1 MFPNRICKSLVVRS
15 AIVVLLAACT
25 ALAQTAT
32 KKPASKS
39 SSQASSS
46 QSSSATHGKGAA
58 TVAEAQRFMKKAEDQ
73 LEDLGVR
80 ANRAGWVQEN
90 FITDDTETMSAQAN
104 EKLTAVVT
112 QLALDARRFDGL
124 KMPPELARKFLLLK
138 LSLTAPAPN
147 NDAER
152 KELTELASKLDGMYG
167 KGKYCKPATA
177 GAASTSAQSAGSSA
191 VSVVSAGEKPASAAS
206 SGTSADRK
214 EKCLSLN
221 DLSRIM
227 ASSTNPDELLDA
239 WVGWH
244 KISVPMKDRYA
255 RFVQLSNKGATE
267 LGFKDTGAMWRSNYD
282 MSPEEFSAEIERL
295 WQQVEPFYISLHTYV
310 RKQLIKKYGKAAERE
325 DGMIPAQL
333 LGNMWA
339 QEWGNVYPLV
349 APANGGQGYDLTH
362 QLEKQGLGS
371 GPATL
376 DNAKKMVK
384 YGENFFTSL
393 GFAPLP
399 QTFWERSLFVKPQ
412 DRDVVCH
419 ASAWDIDS
427 KDDLRLKLCI
437 EVKDEDFVTIHHEL
451 GHNFYQRAY
460 KDQPP
465 LFEDSANDG
474 FHEAVGD
481 TIALSVTP
489 EYLKEVGLL
498 DTVPPESADIGYLL
512 KQAMD
517 KIAFLPFGLMID
529 KWRWEVFSGEVTPAQ
544 YNKAWWDLKAKYQGV
559 APPMERS
566 EADFDPG
573 AKYHIASNTPY
584 VRYFLARILQF
595 QFHRALCQAAGIQG
609 PLHRCSI
616 YRNKA
621 AGERLN
627 KMLSMGKS
635 KPWPDALEAISGQRQ
650 MDATAILDYFAPLK
664 KWLDEQNEGE
674 KPGWQGMDTPT
685 ETGPRHTS
693 R

>member
-1 MFPNRICKSLVVRS
+1 MFSQRILKS
-15 AIVVLLAACT
+15 AIVILLTGCAAF
-25 ALAQTAT
+25 AQTAA
-32 KKPASKS
+32 KSPAAKSASKPS
-39 SSQASSS
+39 VPHA
-46 QSSSATHGKGAA
+46 KGAA
-58 TVAEAQRFMKKAEDQ
+58 TVAEAQAFMKKAEDQ

-80 ANRAGWVQEN
+80 ASRAGWVQEN

-124 KMPPELARKFLLLK
+124 KMPPDLARKFLLLK

-152 KELTELASKLDGMYG
+152 KELTGLASKLDGMYG
-167 KGKYCKPATA
+167 KGKYCKPAAAGASSSGTPAAGAAANEKTA
-177 GAASTSAQSAGSSA
+177 GAGSDA
-191 VSVVSAGEKPASAAS
+191 KQ
-206 SGTSADRK
+206 
-214 EKCLSLN
+214 KCLSLN

-227 ASSTNPDELLDA
+227 ATSTNPDELLDA

-244 KISVPMKDRYA
+244 KISVPMKDKYA
-255 RFVQLSNKGATE
+255 RFVQLSNKGAGE

-282 MSPEEFSAEIERL
+282 MSADEFSAEVERL
-295 WQQVEPFYISLHTYV
+295 WRQVEPFYVSLHTYV
-310 RKQLIKKYGKAAERE
+310 RKQLIKKYGKAAERA
-325 DGMIPAQL
+325 DGMIPAHL

-349 APANGGQGYDLTH
+349 APANGGQGYDLTELLKAH
-362 QLEKQGLGS
+362 KVNELG
-371 GPATL
+371 
-376 DNAKKMVK
+376 MVH
-384 YGENFFTSL
+384 YGENFFKSL

-399 QTFWERSLFVKPQ
+399 ETFWERSLFLKPQ
-412 DRDVVCH
+412 DRDVICH
-419 ASAWDIDS
+419 ASAWDIDF
-427 KDDLRLKLCI
+427 KDDLRLKMCI

-517 KIAFLPFGLMID
+517 KIAFLPFGLLID
-529 KWRWEVFSGEVTPAQ
+529 KWRWEVFSGEIAPAQ

-559 APPMERS
+559 APPVERS

-584 VRYFLARILQF
+584 VRYFMARILQF

-664 KWLDEQNEGE
+664 KWLDEQNQGE
-674 KPGWQGMDTPT
+674 KPGWQSMDAGT
-685 ETGPRHTS
+685 ETAPRHAS

>member
-1 MFPNRICKSLVVRS
+1 MFSQRILKSAVV
-15 AIVVLLAACT
+15 ILLAACT
-25 ALAQTAT
+25 AFAQTAAKT
-32 KKPASKS
+32 AAAKTSGQP
-39 SSQASSS
+39 
-46 QSSSATHGKGAA
+46 SAKHAKGAA
-58 TVAEAQRFMKKAEDQ
+58 TVAEAQAFMKKAEEQ
-73 LEDLGVR
+73 LLDLGVR
-80 ANRAGWVQEN
+80 ASRASWVQEN
-90 FITDDTETMSAQAN
+90 FITDDTEAMSAQAN
-104 EKLTAVVT
+104 EKLTAVAT

-124 KMPPELARKFLLLK
+124 KLPPDLARKFLLLK

-167 KGKYCKPATA
+167 KGKYCKPAAASDASA
-177 GAASTSAQSAGSSA
+177 GAA
-191 VSVVSAGEKPASAAS
+191 PASDKPVGLS
-206 SGTSADRK
+206 NGK
-214 EKCLSLN
+214 PKCLSLN

-244 KISVPMKDRYA
+244 KISVPMKDKYA
-255 RFVQLSNKGATE
+255 RFVQLSNKGAAE

-282 MSPEEFSAEIERL
+282 MSPDEFSAEVERL
-295 WQQVEPFYISLHTYV
+295 WRQVEPFYVSLHTYV
-310 RKQLIKKYGKAAERE
+310 RKQLIKKYGKAAERA
-325 DGMIPAQL
+325 DGMIPAHL

-349 APANGGQGYDLTH
+349 APANGGQGYDLT
-362 QLEKQGLGS
+362 QLLKDHKVNELG
-371 GPATL
+371 
-376 DNAKKMVK
+376 MVH
-384 YGENFFTSL
+384 YGENFFKSL

-399 QTFWERSLFVKPQ
+399 ETFWERSLFLKPQ
-412 DRDVVCH
+412 DREVVCH
-419 ASAWDIDS
+419 ASAWDVDS
-427 KDDLRLKLCI
+427 RDDLRLKMCI

-517 KIAFLPFGLMID
+517 KIAFLPFGLLID
-529 KWRWEVFSGEVTPAQ
+529 KWRWEVFSGQITPTQ

-559 APPMERS
+559 APPVERS

-584 VRYFLARILQF
+584 VRYFMARILQF
-595 QFHRALCQAAGIQG
+595 QFHRALCQAAGIEG
-609 PLHRCSI
+609 ALHRCSI
-616 YRNKA
+616 YKNKA

-664 KWLDEQNEGE
+664 KWLDEQNQGE
-674 KPGWQGMDTPT
+674 KPGWQGMDAPT
-685 ETGPRHTS
+685 EAPPRHTS
-693 R
+693 K

>member
-1 MFPNRICKSLVVRS
+1 MFSPRICGVV
-15 AIVVLLAACT
+15 IVVLLLACA
-25 ALAQTAT
+25 ALAQTAA
-32 KKPASKS
+32 KNAKAASP
-39 SSQASSS
+39 
-46 QSSSATHGKGAA
+46 SATHKGPA
-58 TVAEAQRFMKKAEDQ
+58 TVAEAQAFMKNAEAQ
-73 LEDLGVR
+73 LEDLTVR
-80 ANRAGWVQEN
+80 ASRAGWVQEN

-104 EKLTAVVT
+104 EVLTAAVT
-112 QLALDARRFDGL
+112 KLALEARRFDGL
-124 KMPPELARKFLLLK
+124 KLPSELARKFKLLK
-138 LSLTAPAPN
+138 LSLVAPAPN

-167 KGKYCKPATA
+167 KGKYCKQVE
-177 GAASTSAQSAGSSA
+177 G
-191 VSVVSAGEKPASAAS
+191 
-206 SGTSADRK
+206 K

-221 DLSRIM
+221 DLENIL
-227 ASSTNPDELLDA
+227 ATSTNPDDLLDA

-244 KISVPMKDRYA
+244 KISVPMKDKYA
-255 RFVQLSNKGATE
+255 RFVQLSNAGAKE
-267 LGFKDTGAMWRSNYD
+267 LGFKDTGVMWRSNYD
-282 MSPEEFSAEIERL
+282 MSPEDFSAEVERL

-310 RKQLIKKYGKAAERE
+310 RKQLIKKYGKAADRP
-325 DGMIPAQL
+325 DGLIPSQF

-339 QEWGNVYPLV
+339 QEWGNIYPLV
-349 APANGGQGYDLTH
+349 APADSNQGYDLT
-362 QLEKQGLGS
+362 QLLKDKSVDELG
-371 GPATL
+371 
-376 DNAKKMVK
+376 MVH
-384 YGENFFTSL
+384 YGENFFKSL
-393 GFAPLP
+393 GFAELP
-399 QTFWERSLFVKPQ
+399 KTFWERSLFLKPK

-419 ASAWDIDS
+419 ASAWDIDAQ
-427 KDDLRLKLCI
+427 DDVRLKMCI

-460 KDQPP
+460 KEQPP
-465 LFEDSANDG
+465 LFQDSANDG

-489 EYLKEVGLL
+489 EYLKKVGLL
-498 DTVPPESADIGYLL
+498 ANVPPESADIGYLL
-512 KQAMD
+512 KQALD

-529 KWRWEVFSGEVTPAQ
+529 KWRWEVFSGHITPEQ

-559 APPMERS
+559 APPVERS

-616 YRNKA
+616 YQNKA
-621 AGERLN
+621 AGAKLN
-627 KMLSMGKS
+627 SMLAMGKS
-635 KPWPDALEAISGQRQ
+635 KPWPDALETISGQRQ

-664 KWLDEQNEGE
+664 KWLDEQNQGE
-674 KPGWQGMDTPT
+674 KAGWQGMDTP
-685 ETGPRHTS
+685 ETAPRHMS

>member
-1 MFPNRICKSLVVRS
+1 MLLNRICKSLALQS
-15 AIVVLLAACT
+15 AIVVLLAACA
-25 ALAQTAT
+25 ALAQTAPQ
-32 KKPASKS
+32 KPASKS
-39 SSQASSS
+39 ASEASSS
-46 QSSSATHGKGAA
+46 KSSSGKASATHGKGSA
-58 TVAEAQRFMKKAEDQ
+58 TVAEAQAFMKKAEDQ
-73 LEDLGVR
+73 IEDLTVR
-80 ANRAGWVQEN
+80 ASRAQWVQEN

-112 QLALDARRFDGL
+112 QLALDARRFEGL
-124 KMPPELARKFLLLK
+124 KLPPDLARKFLLLK
-138 LSLTAPAPN
+138 LSLVAPAPN

-167 KGKYCKPATA
+167 KGKYCKPAES
-177 GAASTSAQSAGSSA
+177 GASDA
-191 VSVVSAGEKPASAAS
+191 KP
-206 SGTSADRK
+206 
-214 EKCLSLN
+214 KCLSLN
-221 DLSRIM
+221 DLSRIL

-244 KISVPMKDRYA
+244 KISVPMKDKYA
-255 RFVQLSNKGATE
+255 RFVQLSNKGAKE

-282 MSPEEFSAEIERL
+282 MSPDEFSAEVERL
-295 WQQVEPFYISLHTYV
+295 WRQVEPLYVSLHTYV
-310 RKQLIKKYGKAAERE
+310 RKQLIKKYGKAAERP
-325 DGMIPAQL
+325 DGMIPAHL

-339 QEWGNVYPLV
+339 QEWGNIYPLV
-349 APANGGQGYDLTH
+349 APADGGQGYDLTK

-419 ASAWDIDS
+419 ASAWDIDA

-465 LFEDSANDG
+465 LFQDSANDG

-498 DTVPPESADIGYLL
+498 DAVPPESADIGYLL

-529 KWRWEVFSGEVTPAQ
+529 KWRWEVFSGQVTPAQ

-559 APPMERS
+559 APPVERS

-616 YRNKA
+616 YKNKA

-664 KWLDEQNEGE
+664 EWLDEKKQGE
-674 KPGWQGMDTPT
+674 KPGWQRMDTPT
-685 ETGPRHTS
+685 EAEPRHTS

>member
-1 MFPNRICKSLVVRS
+1 MFSHRILKS
-15 AIVVLLAACT
+15 AIVILLAACT
-25 ALAQTAT
+25 AFSQTAT
-32 KKPASKS
+32 KTPAAKTSGKPS
-39 SSQASSS
+39 SSKASSS
-46 QSSSATHGKGAA
+46 KPTATHAKSAA
-58 TVAEAQRFMKKAEDQ
+58 SVAEAQTFMKKAEDQ
-73 LEDLGVR
+73 LLDLGVR
-80 ANRAGWVQEN
+80 ASRASWVQEN
-90 FITDDTETMSAQAN
+90 FITDDTEAMSAQAN

-124 KMPPELARKFLLLK
+124 KLPPDLARKFLLLK

-167 KGKYCKPATA
+167 KGKYCKPAAGDASSSDTPT
-177 GAASTSAQSAGSSA
+177 GAAPAS
-191 VSVVSAGEKPASAAS
+191 EKPDA
-206 SGTSADRK
+206 K
-214 EKCLSLN
+214 PKCLSLN

-244 KISVPMKDRYA
+244 KISVPMKDKYA
-255 RFVQLSNKGATE
+255 RFVQLSNKGASE

-282 MSPEEFSAEIERL
+282 MSPDEFSAEVERL
-295 WQQVEPFYISLHTYV
+295 WRQVEPFYVSLHTYV
-310 RKQLIKKYGKAAERE
+310 RKQLIKKYGKAAERP
-325 DGMIPAQL
+325 DGMIPAHL

-349 APANGGQGYDLTH
+349 APANGGQGYDLT
-362 QLEKQGLGS
+362 QLLKDHKVNELG
-371 GPATL
+371 
-376 DNAKKMVK
+376 MVH
-384 YGENFFTSL
+384 YGENFFKSL

-399 QTFWERSLFVKPQ
+399 ETFWERSLFLKPQ
-412 DRDVVCH
+412 DREVVCH
-419 ASAWDIDS
+419 ASAWDVDS
-427 KDDLRLKLCI
+427 KDDLRLKMCI

-498 DTVPPESADIGYLL
+498 DTVPPENADIGYLL

-517 KIAFLPFGLMID
+517 KIAFLPFGLLID
-529 KWRWEVFSGEVTPAQ
+529 KWRWEVFSGQITPAQ

-559 APPMERS
+559 APPVERS

-584 VRYFLARILQF
+584 VRYFMARILQF

-616 YRNKA
+616 YKNKA

-664 KWLDEQNEGE
+664 KWLDEQNQGE
-674 KPGWQGMDTPT
+674 KPGWQGMDAPT
-685 ETGPRHTS
+685 ETAPRHTS

>member
-1 MFPNRICKSLVVRS
+1 MFSNRICKAPVLRL
-15 AIVVLLAACT
+15 AIVILLAACT
-25 ALAQTAT
+25 ALAQTAP
-32 KKPASKS
+32 KKAASKS
-39 SSQASSS
+39 SSQASSG
-46 QSSSATHGKGAA
+46 QASSSATHAKGAA
-58 TVAEAQRFMKKAEDQ
+58 TVAEAQAFMKKAEEQ
-73 LEDLGVR
+73 LLDLGVR
-80 ANRAGWVQEN
+80 ASRASWVQEN

-124 KMPPELARKFLLLK
+124 KLPPDLARKFLLLK
-138 LSLTAPAPN
+138 LSLIAPAPN

-167 KGKYCKPATA
+167 KGKYCKGQA
-177 GAASTSAQSAGSSA
+177 
-191 VSVVSAGEKPASAAS
+191 ASAAAS
-206 SGTSADRK
+206 SEKSAGAGSDAAAADAK
-214 EKCLSLN
+214 QKCLSLN
-221 DLSRIM
+221 DLNRIM

-244 KISVPMKDRYA
+244 KISVPMKDKYA

-282 MSPEEFSAEIERL
+282 MSPDEFSAEVERL
-295 WQQVEPFYISLHTYV
+295 WRQVEPFYVSLHTYV
-310 RKQLIKKYGKAAERE
+310 RKQLIKKYGKAAERP
-325 DGMIPAQL
+325 DGMIPAHL

-339 QEWGNVYPLV
+339 QEWGNVSPLV
-349 APANGGQGYDLTH
+349 APGDGGQGYDLT
-362 QLEKQGLGS
+362 QLLKDHRVNELG
-371 GPATL
+371 
-376 DNAKKMVK
+376 MVH
-384 YGENFFTSL
+384 YGENFFKSL
-393 GFAPLP
+393 GFAELP
-399 QTFWERSLFVKPQ
+399 PTFWERSLFLKPQ
-412 DRDVVCH
+412 DRDVICH
-419 ASAWDIDS
+419 ASAWDVDS
-427 KDDLRLKLCI
+427 KDDLRLKMCI

-512 KQAMD
+512 RQAMD
-517 KIAFLPFGLMID
+517 KIAFLPFGLLID
-529 KWRWEVFSGEVTPAQ
+529 KWRWEVFSGQITPAQ

-559 APPMERS
+559 APPVERS

-584 VRYFLARILQF
+584 VRYFMARILQF

-616 YRNKA
+616 YKNKA

-664 KWLDEQNEGE
+664 KWLDEQNQGE
-674 KPGWQGMDTPT
+674 KPGWQGMDVPS
-685 ETGPRHTS
+685 EAPRHTS

>member
-1 MFPNRICKSLVVRS
+1 MLLNKILGL
-15 AIVVLLAACT
+15 IILVLLVACA
-25 ALAQTAT
+25 ALAQAAA
-32 KKPASKS
+32 KK
-39 SSQASSS
+39 S
-46 QSSSATHGKGAA
+46 QSDATNTKGPA
-58 TVAEAQRFMKKAEDQ
+58 TVAEAQAFMKKAEAQ
-73 LEDLGVR
+73 LLDLGVR
-80 ANRAGWVQEN
+80 AGRASWVQEN
-90 FITDDTETMSAQAN
+90 FITDDTETMSAQAA

-112 QLALDARRFDGL
+112 QLALDARRFETL
-124 KMPPELARKFLLLK
+124 KLPPDLARKFLLLK

-147 NDAER
+147 NDVER

-167 KGKYCKPATA
+167 KGKYCKQVD
-177 GAASTSAQSAGSSA
+177 G
-191 VSVVSAGEKPASAAS
+191 
-206 SGTSADRK
+206 K
-214 EKCLSLN
+214 EKCQSLG

-244 KISVPMKDRYA
+244 KISIPMKDRYA
-255 RFVQLSNKGATE
+255 RFVQLSNAGAKE

-282 MSPEEFSAEIERL
+282 MAPEEFSTEIERL
-295 WQQVEPFYISLHTYV
+295 WRQVEPLYISLHTYV
-310 RKQLIKKYGKAAERE
+310 RKQLIKKYGKAAERP
-325 DGMIPAQL
+325 DGMIPAHL

-339 QEWGNVYPLV
+339 QEWGNIYPLV
-349 APANGGQGYDLTH
+349 APANGGQGYDLT
-362 QLEKQGLGS
+362 QLLKDKNVNELG
-371 GPATL
+371 
-376 DNAKKMVK
+376 MVH
-384 YGENFFTSL
+384 YGEGFFKSL
-393 GFAPLP
+393 GFAELP
-399 QTFWERSLFVKPQ
+399 KTFWERSLFLKPQ

-419 ASAWDIDS
+419 ASAWDIDTQ
-427 KDDLRLKLCI
+427 DDVRLKMCI

-460 KDQPP
+460 KEQPP
-465 LFEDSANDG
+465 LFQDSANDG

-489 EYLKEVGLL
+489 EYLKQVGLL
-498 DTVPPESADIGYLL
+498 GNVPPESADIGYLL

-517 KIAFLPFGLMID
+517 KIAFLPFGLLID
-529 KWRWEVFSGEVTPAQ
+529 KWRWEVFSGQITPAQ
-544 YNKAWWDLKAKYQGV
+544 YNKAWWELKAKYQGV
-559 APPMERS
+559 ASPVERS

-616 YRNKA
+616 YQNKV
-621 AGERLN
+621 AGEKLN

-664 KWLDEQNEGE
+664 KWLDEQNQGE
-674 KPGWQGMDTPT
+674 KAGWQGMDTP
-685 ETGPRHTS
+685 ETAPRHMS

>member
-1 MFPNRICKSLVVRS
+1 MYMHRICRS
-15 AIVVLLAACT
+15 AILVLLASCT
-25 ALAQTAT
+25 AFAQPAAQ
-32 KKPASKS
+32 KPASKS
-39 SSQASSS
+39 S
-46 QSSSATHGKGAA
+46 ATHAKGAA
-58 TVAEAQRFMKKAEDQ
+58 TVAEAQAFMKKAEDQ
-73 LEDLGVR
+73 LEDLTVR
-80 ANRAGWVQEN
+80 ASRAGWVQEN

-104 EKLTAVVT
+104 ERLTAVVT
-112 QLALDARRFDGL
+112 QLALDARRFEGL
-124 KMPPELARKFLLLK
+124 RLPPELARKFLLLK
-138 LSLTAPAPN
+138 LSLVAPAPN

-167 KGKYCKPATA
+167 KGKYCKPAEG
-177 GAASTSAQSAGSSA
+177 GAADA
-191 VSVVSAGEKPASAAS
+191 KP
-206 SGTSADRK
+206 
-214 EKCLSLN
+214 KCLSLN

-244 KISVPMKDRYA
+244 KISIPMKDKYA
-255 RFVQLSNKGATE
+255 RFVQLSNKGAKE

-282 MSPEEFSAEIERL
+282 MSPEQFSAEVERL
-295 WQQVEPFYISLHTYV
+295 WRQVEPFYVSLHTYV
-310 RKQLIKKYGKAAERE
+310 RKQLIKKYGQDAERP
-325 DGMIPAQL
+325 DGMIPAHL
-333 LGNMWA
+333 LGDMWA
-339 QEWGNVYPLV
+339 QEWSNIYPLV
-349 APANGGQGYDLTH
+349 APANGGQGYDLTK
-362 QLEKQGLGS
+362 QLENQGLGS

-376 DNAKKMVK
+376 DNAKKLVK
-384 YGENFFTSL
+384 YGENFFISL
-393 GFAPLP
+393 GFDPLP
-399 QTFWERSLFVKPQ
+399 KTFWERSLFVKPQ

-419 ASAWDIDS
+419 ASAWDIDQ
-427 KDDLRLKLCI
+427 KDDLRLKVCL

-465 LFEDSANDG
+465 LFQDSANDG

-498 DTVPPESADIGYLL
+498 ADVPPESADIGYLL

-517 KIAFLPFGLMID
+517 KIAFLPFALLID
-529 KWRWEVFSGEVTPAQ
+529 KWRWEVFSGEVTPEQ
-544 YNKAWWDLKAKYQGV
+544 YNKAWWDLKAKYQGI
-559 APPMERS
+559 APPVDRS

-584 VRYFLARILQF
+584 VRYFLARVLQF
-595 QFHRALCQAAGIQG
+595 QFHRALCEAAGIKG

-616 YRNKA
+616 YKNKA

-664 KWLDEQNEGE
+664 KWLDEQNQGE
-674 KPGWQGMDTPT
+674 KPGWQGMDTGA
-685 ETGPRHTS
+685 ETAPRHTS

>member
-1 MFPNRICKSLVVRS
+1 MFLHRIYRASTLKSALLV
-15 AIVVLLAACT
+15 ALAACA
-25 ALAQTAT
+25 ALAQTAA
-32 KKPASKS
+32 KKPASK
-39 SSQASSS
+39 ASGKA
-46 QSSSATHGKGAA
+46 SAAHAKAA
-58 TVAEAQRFMKKAEDQ
+58 PTVAEAQAFMAKAEEQ
-73 LEDLGVR
+73 LLDLSVR
-80 ANRAGWVQEN
+80 ASRANWVQEN
-90 FITDDTETMSAQAN
+90 FITDDTETMSAQAT
-104 EKLTAVVT
+104 EKATAVAT
-112 QLALDARRFDGL
+112 QLALDARRFDGMKL
-124 KMPPELARKFLLLK
+124 PPELARKFLLLK
-138 LSLTAPAPN
+138 LSLIAPAPN

-167 KGKYCKPATA
+167 KGKYCKPQPD
-177 GAASTSAQSAGSSA
+177 GKQ
-191 VSVVSAGEKPASAAS
+191 
-206 SGTSADRK
+206 
-214 EKCLSLN
+214 KCLSLN
-221 DLSRIM
+221 DLSRIL

-244 KISVPMKDRYA
+244 KISVPMKEKYA
-255 RFVQLSNKGATE
+255 RFVELSNKGAKE

-282 MSPEEFSAEIERL
+282 MTPEQFSAEVERL
-295 WQQVEPFYISLHTYV
+295 WRQVEPFYISLHTYV
-310 RKQLIKKYGKAAERE
+310 RKQLIKKYGKVAERP
-325 DGMIPAQL
+325 DGMIPAHL

-349 APANGGQGYDLTH
+349 APAGGGQGYDLTQ

-371 GPATL
+371 GPATP
-376 DNAKKMVK
+376 DNAKKVVK
-384 YGENFFTSL
+384 YGENFFMSL

-399 QTFWERSLFVKPQ
+399 ETFWERSLFVKPQ

-419 ASAWDIDS
+419 ASAWDVDS
-427 KDDLRLKLCI
+427 KDDLRLKMCI
-437 EVKDEDFVTIHHEL
+437 EIKDEDFVTIHHEL

-460 KDQPP
+460 MNQPP
-465 LFEDSANDG
+465 LFQDSANDG

-489 EYLKEVGLL
+489 DYLKGVGLL
-498 DTVPPESADIGYLL
+498 DQVPPASSDIGYLL
-512 KQAMD
+512 RQAMD

-529 KWRWEVFSGEVTPAQ
+529 KWRWEVFSGQVTPAQ

-559 APPMERS
+559 APPVGRS

-584 VRYFLARILQF
+584 ARYFLARILQF
-595 QFHRALCQAAGIQG
+595 QFHRALCQAAGQTG

-616 YRNKA
+616 YKNKA

-664 KWLDEQNEGE
+664 KWLDEQNQGE
-674 KPGWQGMDTPT
+674 TPGWQGMDKP
-685 ETGPRHTS
+685 
-693 R
+693 

>member
-1 MFPNRICKSLVVRS
+1 MFLHRIYRASTLKSALLV
-15 AIVVLLAACT
+15 ALAACA
-25 ALAQTAT
+25 ALAQTAA
-32 KKPASKS
+32 KKPASKPS
-39 SSQASSS
+39 GKAS
-46 QSSSATHGKGAA
+46 AA
-58 TVAEAQRFMKKAEDQ
+58 PTVADAQAFMAKAEEQ
-73 LEDLGVR
+73 LLDLSVR
-80 ANRAGWVQEN
+80 ASRANWVQEN
-90 FITDDTETMSAQAN
+90 FITDDTETMSAQAT
-104 EKLTAVVT
+104 EKATAVAT
-112 QLALDARRFDGL
+112 QLALDARRFDGMKL
-124 KMPPELARKFLLLK
+124 PPDLARKFLLLK

-167 KGKYCKPATA
+167 KGKYCKSQPD
-177 GAASTSAQSAGSSA
+177 GKQ
-191 VSVVSAGEKPASAAS
+191 
-206 SGTSADRK
+206 
-214 EKCLSLN
+214 KCLSLN
-221 DLSRIM
+221 DLSRIL

-244 KISVPMKDRYA
+244 KISVPMKEKYA
-255 RFVQLSNKGATE
+255 RFVELSNKGAKE

-282 MSPEEFSAEIERL
+282 MTPEQFSAEVERL
-295 WQQVEPFYISLHTYV
+295 WRQVEPFYISLHTYV
-310 RKQLIKKYGKAAERE
+310 RKQLIKKYGKVAVRP
-325 DGMIPAQL
+325 DGMIPAHL

-349 APANGGQGYDLTH
+349 APAGGGQGYDLTQ

-371 GPATL
+371 GPATP
-376 DNAKKMVK
+376 DNAKKVVK
-384 YGENFFTSL
+384 YGENFFMSL

-399 QTFWERSLFVKPQ
+399 ETFWERSLFVKPQ

-419 ASAWDIDS
+419 ASAWDVDS
-427 KDDLRLKLCI
+427 KDDLRLKMCI
-437 EVKDEDFVTIHHEL
+437 EIKDEDFVTIHHEL

-460 KDQPP
+460 MNQPP
-465 LFEDSANDG
+465 LFQDSANDG

-489 EYLKEVGLL
+489 DYLKEVGLL
-498 DTVPPESADIGYLL
+498 DQVPPASSDIGYLL
-512 KQAMD
+512 RQAMD

-529 KWRWEVFSGEVTPAQ
+529 KWRWEVFSGQVTPAQ

-559 APPMERS
+559 APPVERG

-584 VRYFLARILQF
+584 ARYFLARILQF
-595 QFHRALCQAAGIQG
+595 QFHRALCQAAGQTG

-616 YRNKA
+616 YKNKA

-664 KWLDEQNEGE
+664 KWLDEQNQGE
-674 KPGWQGMDTPT
+674 TPGWQGMDKP
-685 ETGPRHTS
+685 
-693 R
+693 

>member
-1 MFPNRICKSLVVRS
+1 MFSNKIC
-15 AIVVLLAACT
+15 AVVLLLACT
-25 ALAQTAT
+25 ALGQTAP
-32 KKPASKS
+32 KKMT
-39 SSQASSS
+39 SQTSMPH
-46 QSSSATHGKGAA
+46 SAKGPA
-58 TVAEAQRFMKKAEDQ
+58 TVAQAQAFMKNAEAQLA
-73 LEDLGVR
+73 DLAVR
-80 ANRAGWVQEN
+80 ASRAAWVQEN
-90 FITDDTETMSAQAN
+90 FITDDTEAMSAQAN

-112 QLALDARRFDGL
+112 QLALEARRFDRL
-124 KMPPELARKFLLLK
+124 KLPPELARKFLLLK

-167 KGKYCKPATA
+167 KGKYCKQVD
-177 GAASTSAQSAGSSA
+177 G
-191 VSVVSAGEKPASAAS
+191 
-206 SGTSADRK
+206 K

-227 ASSTNPDELLDA
+227 ATSTNPDELLDA

-244 KISVPMKDRYA
+244 KISVPMKDKYA
-255 RFVQLSNKGATE
+255 RFVQLSNKGAKE
-267 LGFKDTGAMWRSNYD
+267 LGFQDTGSMWRSNYD
-282 MSPEEFSAEIERL
+282 MSPEQFSAEVERL
-295 WQQVEPFYISLHTYV
+295 WRQVEPFYVSLHTYV
-310 RKQLIKKYGKAAERE
+310 RKQLIKKYGKAAERP
-325 DGMIPAQL
+325 DGLIPAHL

-339 QEWGNVYPLV
+339 QEWGNIYPLV
-349 APANGGQGYDLTH
+349 APADGGQGYDLT
-362 QLEKQGLGS
+362 QLLKDKKVDELG
-371 GPATL
+371 
-376 DNAKKMVK
+376 MVH
-384 YGENFFTSL
+384 YGENFFKSL
-393 GFAPLP
+393 GFAELP
-399 QTFWERSLFVKPQ
+399 KTFWERSLFVKPQ

-419 ASAWDIDS
+419 ASAWDIDQQ
-427 KDDLRLKLCI
+427 DDLRLKMCI

-460 KDQPP
+460 KEQPP
-465 LFEDSANDG
+465 LFQDSANDG

-489 EYLKEVGLL
+489 EYLKKVGLL
-498 DTVPPESADIGYLL
+498 SNVPPESADIGYLL

-517 KIAFLPFGLMID
+517 KIAFLPFGLLID
-529 KWRWEVFSGEVTPAQ
+529 KWRWEVFTGQITPEQ

-559 APPMERS
+559 APPVDRS

-584 VRYFLARILQF
+584 VRYFMARILQF
-595 QFHRALCQAAGIQG
+595 QFHRALCQAAGVQG

-616 YRNKA
+616 YQNKA

-627 KMLSMGKS
+627 KMLTMGKS

-664 KWLDEQNEGE
+664 KWLDEQNQGE
-674 KPGWQGMDTPT
+674 KAGWQGMDTP
-685 ETGPRHTS
+685 ETAPRHMS

>member
-1 MFPNRICKSLVVRS
+1 MFSQRILKSAVV
-15 AIVVLLAACT
+15 ILLAACT
-25 ALAQTAT
+25 AFAQT
-32 KKPASKS
+32 PAKTAAKTPD
-39 SSQASSS
+39 QP
-46 QSSSATHGKGAA
+46 SAKHAKGAA
-58 TVAEAQRFMKKAEDQ
+58 TMAEAQTFMKKAEEQ
-73 LEDLGVR
+73 LLDLGVR
-80 ANRAGWVQEN
+80 ASRASWVQEN
-90 FITDDTETMSAQAN
+90 FITDDTEAMSAQAN
-104 EKLTAVVT
+104 EKLTAVAT
-112 QLALDARRFDGL
+112 QLTLDARRFDGL
-124 KMPPELARKFLLLK
+124 KMPPALARKFLLLK

-167 KGKYCKPATA
+167 KGKYCKPAAA
-177 GAASTSAQSAGSSA
+177 GASSTGATAEAKQ
-191 VSVVSAGEKPASAAS
+191 
-206 SGTSADRK
+206 
-214 EKCLSLN
+214 KCLSLN

-244 KISVPMKDRYA
+244 KISVPMKDKYA
-255 RFVQLSNKGATE
+255 RFVQLSNKGAAE

-282 MSPEEFSAEIERL
+282 MSPDEFSAEVERL
-295 WQQVEPFYISLHTYV
+295 WRQVEPFYVSLHTYV
-310 RKQLIKKYGKAAERE
+310 RKQLIKKYGKAAERP
-325 DGMIPAQL
+325 DGMIPAHL

-349 APANGGQGYDLTH
+349 APANGGQGYDLT
-362 QLEKQGLGS
+362 QLLKDHKVNELG
-371 GPATL
+371 
-376 DNAKKMVK
+376 MVH
-384 YGENFFTSL
+384 YGENFFKSL
-393 GFAPLP
+393 GFAELP
-399 QTFWERSLFVKPQ
+399 PTFWERSLFLKPQ
-412 DRDVVCH
+412 DREVVCH
-419 ASAWDIDS
+419 ASAWDIDF
-427 KDDLRLKLCI
+427 KDDLRLKMCI

-498 DTVPPESADIGYLL
+498 ADVPPESADIGYLL

-517 KIAFLPFGLMID
+517 KIAFLPFGLLID
-529 KWRWEVFSGEVTPAQ
+529 KWRWEVFSGEITPAQ

-559 APPMERS
+559 APPVERS

-584 VRYFLARILQF
+584 VRYFMARILQF

-609 PLHRCSI
+609 ALHRCSI
-616 YRNKA
+616 YKNKA
-621 AGERLN
+621 AGDRLN

-664 KWLDEQNEGE
+664 KWLEEQNQGE
-674 KPGWQGMDTPT
+674 KPGWQGMDAPT
-685 ETGPRHTS
+685 ESAPRHTS

>member
-1 MFPNRICKSLVVRS
+1 MLPNRIFRL
-15 AIVVLLAACT
+15 AMLAVLATGA
-25 ALAQTAT
+25 ALAQTAA
-32 KKPASKS
+32 KKPA
-39 SSQASSS
+39 A
-46 QSSSATHGKGAA
+46 HGKPAAHAGTA
-58 TVAEAQRFMKKAEDQ
+58 TVAEAQAFMKKAEDQ
-73 LEDLGVR
+73 LIDLTVR
-80 ANRAGWVQEN
+80 ASRAGWVQEN

-112 QLALDARRFDGL
+112 QLALDARRFDGVKL
-124 KMPPELARKFLLLK
+124 PPELARKFLLLK

-152 KELTELASKLDGMYG
+152 KELTQLASKLDGMYG
-167 KGKYCKPATA
+167 KGKYCKPPAA
-177 GAASTSAQSAGSSA
+177 GAAANT
-191 VSVVSAGEKPASAAS
+191 
-206 SGTSADRK
+206 K

-221 DLSRIM
+221 DLSRIL
-227 ASSTNPDELLDA
+227 ATSTNPDELLDA

-244 KISVPMKDRYA
+244 KISVPMKEKYA
-255 RFVQLSNKGATE
+255 RFVELSNKGAKE
-267 LGFKDTGAMWRSNYD
+267 LGFKDTGAMWRSGYD
-282 MSPEEFSAEIERL
+282 MTPEQFSAEMERL
-295 WQQVEPFYISLHTYV
+295 WRQVEPFYVSLHTYV
-310 RKQLIKKYGKAAERE
+310 RKQLIKKYGKVAERP
-325 DGMIPAQL
+325 DGMIPAHL

-349 APANGGQGYDLTH
+349 APANGGQGYDLTK

-384 YGENFFTSL
+384 YGENFFKSL
-393 GFAPLP
+393 GFDPLP
-399 QTFWERSLFVKPQ
+399 ETFWERSLFVKPQ

-419 ASAWDIDS
+419 ASAWDVDS
-427 KDDLRLKLCI
+427 QDDLRLKMCI
-437 EVKDEDFVTIHHEL
+437 EIRDEDFVTIHHEL

-460 KDQPP
+460 KTQPP
-465 LFEDSANDG
+465 LFQDSANDG

-498 DTVPPESADIGYLL
+498 DQVPSENSDIGYLL

-529 KWRWEVFSGEVTPAQ
+529 KWRWEVFSGEVTPEQ
-544 YNKAWWDLKAKYQGV
+544 YNRAWWELKAKYQGV
-559 APPMERS
+559 APPEERS

-584 VRYFLARILQF
+584 ARYFLARILQF
-595 QFHRALCQAAGIQG
+595 QFHRALCEAAGQKG

-616 YRNKA
+616 YKNKA

-664 KWLDEQNEGE
+664 KWLDEQNQGE
-674 KPGWQGMDTPT
+674 KAGWQGMDTGA
-685 ETGPRHTS
+685 EQMPRHTS